1 MRGKNIYG
9 TIISLTLYIAI
20 GMKRKGGVLTEALAL
35 KNITKD
41 YPGVKALDDV
51 SISFK
56 KGEVHAL
63 IGENGA
69 GKSTFIKTIS
79 GAIKPTSG
87 TIVYA
92 GKEYPYLEPKQAIDM
107 GIAVVYQELIQ
118 FEALSVADNI
128 FMGVESESK
137 GIVVN
142 EKERCE
148 KAKKLLAKFDCDVN
162 PATLIRELSIAN
174 RQIVELAKAMVR
186 NAKIVIMDEPT
197 AAITVSEQEK
207 LYQVVKQLKTDGVT
221 VIYISHR
228 LEELF
233 EICDRVSVL
242 RDGQYVTTVGINEID
257 KQDMIRFMV
266 GRELLNAYPPKKPA
280 KSEVVLEVE
289 NLTGN
294 GVEGI
299 NFQLHK
305 GEILGFAGLV
315 GAGRTELMHLIFG
328 NVKKTSGTIKV
339 KGKEVDL
346 SSANDGMKAGIGLI
360 PEDRKSQGCFIDK
373 PIFWNISISN
383 IDRLTKGGVVDRKA
397 EMKLAEEYK
406 GRLKIKTPFLKQLT
420 SGLSGGNQQ
429 KVVIAKVLASN
440 PDILIFDE
448 PTRGIDIGARHEIY
462 LLMNE
467 LAESG
472 KSILMV
478 SSDMEELL
486 GMSERIIV
494 LHEGH
499 QAGEI
504 RKEEFSQERVLSFAS
519 GL

>member
-20 GMKRKGGVLTEALAL
+20 GMKRKGGVLTEVLAL

-51 SISFK
+51 SISLK